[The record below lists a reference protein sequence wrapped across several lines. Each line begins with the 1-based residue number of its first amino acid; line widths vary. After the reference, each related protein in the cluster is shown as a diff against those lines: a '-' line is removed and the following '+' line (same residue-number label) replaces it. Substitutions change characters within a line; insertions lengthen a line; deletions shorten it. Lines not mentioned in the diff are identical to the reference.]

1 VDPAV
6 LAGFLY
12 YLFLMKYSRA
22 NCVIIGMNSKDKAKL
37 MLSILAAL
45 PVLMIGIDIIQNSPK
60 SAIASSIAEVR
71 N

>member
-1 VDPAV
+1 
-6 LAGFLY
+6 
-12 YLFLMKYSRA
+12 
-22 NCVIIGMNSKDKAKL
+22 MNSKDKAKL